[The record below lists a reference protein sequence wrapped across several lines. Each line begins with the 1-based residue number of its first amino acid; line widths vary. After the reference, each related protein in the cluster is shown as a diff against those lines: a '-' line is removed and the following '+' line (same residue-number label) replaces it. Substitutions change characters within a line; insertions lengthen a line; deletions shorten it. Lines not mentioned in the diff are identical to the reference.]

1 MTESIKF
8 NHKIMALGLYLELIQ
23 NDGVQI
29 FVDKN
34 LAREFPHAQILK
46 SIITPDCVRLFLKQN
61 GKIRIAE
68 INKDGQVNTFTQD

>member
-1 MTESIKF
+1 MTENIKF

-29 FVDKN
+29 FIDKK
-34 LAREFPHAQILK
+34 LVREFPNVQILK
-46 SIITPDCVRLFLKQN
+46 SVIIPDCVRLFLKQDS
-61 GKIRIAE
+61 KIRVAE